1 MPLGR
6 TTVSRNVYLNSFALS
21 PYAYLKFN
29 LNYDRYTY
37 VLRNIQLEFV
47 QIAYLAGIGN
57 FGQIETA
64 CMYPPNSQI
73 AVLPLP
79 VRSKTVL
86 ITSARWTV
94 SIYDYRRFL
103 VFAALTPFRRCI
115 NLV

>member
-21 PYAYLKFN
+21 PYAYLKFY

-47 QIAYLAGIGN
+47 QIVYLAGIGK

-64 CMYPPNSQI
+64 CMYLPNTQI

-79 VRSKTVL
+79 VRNKTVL